1 MILHLKEIKSA
12 LKEAQTQSVSMRR
25 RLIIYLSAIMLFL
38 ALLLVILLFLFGAI
52 DPINAEMEWALA
64 SQLENSVYNI
74 EQQSSNQAAYAL
86 AMSRQLTAAI
96 RGELTASGITFD
108 ELRND
113 SDALTSVQ
121 RSLFEIVYNNMLRVP
136 CSGAF
141 CFLNTTVNNTLPDK
155 SYQGVYLKFANLCA
169 ENTIQNDVCLF
180 RGFSSI
186 ARENNINLY
195 STCSL
200 RRGRVCFQKLIH

>member
-1 MILHLKEIKSA
+1 MA
-12 LKEAQTQSVSMRR
+12 P
-25 RLIIYLSAIMLFL
+25 
-38 ALLLVILLFLFGAI
+38 I

-195 STCSL
+195 STWQLETREGVFPEVDTLMSEDCESISKSYL
-200 RRGRVCFQKLIH
+200 LSSVLSVT

>member
-1 MILHLKEIKSA
+1 MILHLKEIKTA

-38 ALLLVILLFLFGAI
+38 ALLLVMLLFLFGTI

-86 AMSRQLTAAI
+86 VMSRQLTTAI

-121 RSLFEIVYNNMLRVP
+121 SSLFEIVYN
-136 CSGAF
+136 
-141 CFLNTTVNNTLPDK
+141 T
-155 SYQGVYLKFANLCA
+155 
-169 ENTIQNDVCLF
+169 F
-180 RGFSSI
+180 R
-186 ARENNINLY
+186 
-195 STCSL
+195 
-200 RRGRVCFQKLIH
+200 

>member
-38 ALLLVILLFLFGAI
+38 ALLLVMLLFLFGTI

-86 AMSRQLTAAI
+86 VMSRQLTTAI

-121 RSLFEIVYNNMLRVP
+121 SSLFEIVYNSMLRVP

-141 CFLNTTVNNTLPDK
+141 CFLNTTVNDTLPDRN
-155 SYQGVYLKFANLCA
+155 YQGK
-169 ENTIQNDVCLF
+169 Q
-180 RGFSSI
+180 
-186 ARENNINLY
+186 
-195 STCSL
+195 
-200 RRGRVCFQKLIH
+200 H